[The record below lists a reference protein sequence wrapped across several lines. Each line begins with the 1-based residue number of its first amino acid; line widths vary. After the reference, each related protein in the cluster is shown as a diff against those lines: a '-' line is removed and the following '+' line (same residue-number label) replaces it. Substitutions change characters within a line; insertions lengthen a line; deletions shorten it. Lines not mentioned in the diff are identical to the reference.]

1 MATFASEMTSTCP
14 TYSGLCDANRTL
26 AGEGGKG
33 GEREGEGEY
42 KLEWKQS
49 HKTRGAAWYPMLCHL
64 ALLHSVTVQ
73 VPYLEGSPLF
83 RSVVN

>member
-1 MATFASEMTSTCP
+1 MPKEHWQ
-14 TYSGLCDANRTL
+14 
-26 AGEGGKG
+26 GK
-33 GEREGEGEY
+33 GERERERGRGSTNLSGSKVTSLEGQ
-42 KLEWKQS
+42 LG
-49 HKTRGAAWYPMLCHL
+49 TPMSCHL